1 VVGNAHRL
9 NDNRLDEIAGQLA
22 GSRRR
27 HERCGLGPPRADL
40 LAGEELLDE
49 VRRLRAELARGGAR
63 AGRHP
68 GRLTAR
74 GALLPRESG
83 CARARWAGAENAL
96 DRAARCGTL
105 AA

>member
-1 VVGNAHRL
+1 VVWNSHRL

-22 GSRRR
+22 GSRRW
-27 HERCGLGPPRADL
+27 HERRGLGPPRADL

-49 VRRLRAELARGGAR
+49 VRRLRAESARGGAR

-74 GALLPRESG
+74 GRPAPAQEWLCEGRLGR
-83 CARARWAGAENAL
+83 RRK
-96 DRAARCGTL
+96 RT
-105 AA
+105 